1 MSVVENMQDQ
11 LDNRRF
17 LASIFVDLKKAFV
30 MVDHNIITQKLE
42 NYGVRGNTKDW
53 FSSFSTTES
62 NMFV

>member
-30 MVDHNIITQKLE
+30 MVDHNIITRKLE
-42 NYGVRGNTKDW
+42 NCGVRGNTKD
-53 FSSFSTTES
+53 
-62 NMFV
+62 